1 MKNNKRP
8 SIRMRLLAWMMA
20 AIMMCTGLNV
30 TAYAQEISFDEGY
43 ALEQQEEQV
52 TDEENAEE
60 IQQDEADPEISFEG
74 PWDTE
79 DTDEDDITIEDAQV
93 QDDTDT
99 EETDADE
106 VEVFSDADDQNAV
119 EAFSDGD
126 SESDGETAKVTV
138 NFSFS
143 QDDRFADDEF
153 EDGAISK
160 PVALKQLTVPY
171 FDLANYGLEKFYF
184 KSEKYSSSDK
194 GTTGMVGT
202 AETARNHVTLLHL
215 IIYATEV
222 LYCGLGD
229 DEAGQGYLKD
239 EEYLDDGETLNITGS
254 PGSLYMEHLWGLDQ
268 NLIYY
273 LNYEYPLASTGWGS
287 TADQILLH
295 DGDVV
300 TLAHY
305 SDWNFYS
312 DSGAGFNYLTDEN
325 GSRTRVVADRGEKD
339 SITFQTWRAQ
349 AGMNGGE
356 TAQNKMTGKYQL
368 YYIPVDDMWD
378 GDVASWTRLGETE
391 NGELKVDLDNIP
403 NGEYFVGIPGQP
415 GVEHTNV
422 ICSSPGGIYLNVTG
436 SAFEGQGTET
446 SPYELSTAKDLT
458 RLKKLVKA
466 AKIPENTYF
475 VLTDDIT
482 LPEGWTPI
490 GETIDGTNNIKSG
503 ANLRAFSGILDG
515 QNHTITVPEG
525 GLPLLG
531 YVKGAE
537 VRNLNIYGTKIAGY
551 GLINNLEGVGL
562 SGKAVLL
569 DNITLK
575 SGSSTLKSGLL
586 GANITTNPYGGCSAK
601 FLATVQ
607 NCTIEDGVV
616 IGYNKDQSIIG
627 SIAGRFNGTI
637 SNCTSNATVYGINYV
652 GGIMGMRDNSMGD
665 NYVTGCTFGGTVEA
679 SGQNAGGIVA
689 GGYMDNTMSA
699 PNAYRL
705 NVNNC
710 TSTGTITGAD
720 NVGGIFGG
728 DIMVAQAW
736 NAYTFKNNTFTG
748 KVNAT
753 NGTNVGG
760 IIGYYRSLNTYDDIA
775 ENTFNDDCGTTKG
788 IGGVAFVDTS
798 CETHETES
806 GATYFNTANGTTGLP
821 KVQWCTWKKN
831 HNRTDDPLGADA
843 DKLTK
848 RNHVQHM
855 WDEGVVKTEATC
867 TATGEK
873 LYTCTY
879 CNETRTEEIP
889 MKEHT
894 YDEGKVTTE
903 PTCKEAGVKTYTC
916 TVCQETKTEE
926 IPKTNDHKYDSGK
939 VTKKATCKNTGEKT
953 YTCTVCG
960 ATKTE
965 TIAKT
970 NDHKYTWKTTAK
982 ATVFAPAKQQG
993 KCSVCGKTVT
1003 RNYGKKLTATIRLN
1017 ATSIRLQQ
1025 RRSTNKI
1032 KVTMANGDSVKSW
1045 TSSNRRIAT
1054 VNNKGVITAG
1064 RQNGTAR
1071 ITVTLK
1077 SGKKASLNVKVQSTK
1092 VITTSISGLKASET
1106 LKRGQKLTLKP
1117 VVNPITSQEGIT
1129 YASSNRNVAVVN
1141 SKGVITARAKGSARI
1156 TVRSGRKYY
1165 TIRVTVK

>member
-8 SIRMRLLAWMMA
+8 SIRMRFLAWLMA

-43 ALEQQEEQV
+43 ALEQQEEQA
-52 TDEENAEE
+52 TDEGNAEE
-60 IQQDEADPEISFEG
+60 IQQNYADDESISDAEISFEG
-74 PWDTE
+74 PQDTE

-106 VEVFSDADDQNAV
+106 VDVFSAADDQNAV

-126 SESDGETAKVTV
+126 SESDEKTATVTV

-153 EDGAISK
+153 ENGAISS

-171 FDLANYGLEKFYF
+171 FDLAKYGLEKFYF

-222 LYCGLGD
+222 LYFGLGD
-229 DEAGQGYLKD
+229 DEAGQGFLKN
-239 EEYLDDGETLNITGS
+239 EGYLDDKETLNITGS

-268 NLIYY
+268 NLNYY
-273 LNYEYPLASTGWGS
+273 LNYEYPLASAGWGS

-305 SDWNFYS
+305 SDWNFFT

-368 YYIPVDDMWD
+368 YYIPVDDMLD

-415 GVEHTNV
+415 GVEHTDI

-436 SAFEGQGTET
+436 SVFEGQGTKEN
-446 SPYELSTAKDLT
+446 PYQISTAADLT
-458 RLKKLVKA
+458 KLKKRVKA
-466 AKIPENTYF
+466 GKIPENTYF

-490 GETIDGTNNIKSG
+490 GETIDGTNDIKRG
-503 ANLRAFSGILDG
+503 QNLRAFSGFLDG
-515 QNHTITVPEG
+515 QNHTITVPES

-586 GANITTNPYGGCSAK
+586 GANITTNPYGGCSAG

-607 NCTIEDGVV
+607 NCTIEEGVV
-616 IGYNKDQSIIG
+616 IGYNRDQSGIG
-627 SIAGRFNGTI
+627 SIVGRLQG
-637 SNCTSNATVYGINYV
+637 SVRNCVSHATVYGVDYV
-652 GGIMGMRDNSMGD
+652 GGIAATNDNSMGD
-665 NYVTGCTFGGTVEA
+665 KSVSDSTFDGVVEA
-679 SGQNAGGIVA
+679 SGKNAGGIVG
-689 GGYMDNTMSA
+689 GGYMGSGA
-699 PNAYRL
+699 PNGIRMC
-705 NVNNC
+705 VDNC
-710 TSTGTITGAD
+710 TSSGTIIGAD

-728 DIMVAQAW
+728 DVAVAQAW
-736 NAYTFKNNTFTG
+736 NEYTFKNNTFTG
-748 KVNAT
+748 KVSAT

-760 IIGYYRSLNTYDDIA
+760 IIGYYRSLNKFDDITG
-775 ENTFNDDCGTTKG
+775 NTFNDDCGTAKG
-788 IGGVAFVDTS
+788 IGGVEFVDTG
-798 CETHETES
+798 CETHENES
-806 GATYFNTANGTTGLP
+806 GAAYFNTANGTDGLP
-821 KVQWCTWKKN
+821 KVQWCAWKKN

-855 WDEGVVKTEATC
+855 WDEG
-867 TATGEK
+867 
-873 LYTCTY
+873 
-879 CNETRTEEIP
+879 I
-889 MKEHT
+889 
-894 YDEGKVTTE
+894 
-903 PTCKEAGVKTYTC
+903 
-916 TVCQETKTEE
+916 
-926 IPKTNDHKYDSGK
+926 

-953 YTCTVCG
+953 YTCTVCKE
-960 ATKTE
+960 TKTE

-1045 TSSNRRIAT
+1045 TSSNRRIAA

-1077 SGKKASLNVKVQSTK
+1077 SGKRASLNVKVQSTK
-1092 VITTSISGLKASET
+1092 VVTTSISGLRSRET

-1117 VVNPITSQEGIT
+1117 VINPITSQEGIT

-1141 SKGVITARAKGSARI
+1141 SKGVITARAKGATRI